1 MATRVKKKMK
11 ADNALKSRMID
22 TLPALEKFATAL
34 SRKKIIGVDLEADSM
49 HHYQE
54 KVCLVQISD
63 AKQCVVIDPLKI
75 GCLSPLRPVFSNP
88 DIQKIFHG
96 SDYDVRS
103 LYRDFE
109 ISICNLFDTELACR
123 FLGNRESGL
132 EAVLCHRFDVK
143 LDKKFQRRD
152 WSIRPLPEEMVA
164 YAAADVFYLIP
175 LAKMLQKELDQKER
189 TAWVTEECL
198 NLSRVRPPSSNS
210 QPMYLKFKGAGRLEP
225 KSLAVL
231 EALLELR
238 DRIAAEKDRP
248 HYKIF
253 GNESLKN
260 LALLEHS
267 DLKHLERAC
276 ALSRKQIGMY
286 GGAIQEAIR
295 KALAIPE
302 NRLPLY
308 PRKRSQYIEPAVRKR
323 MRVLKAW
330 RDKKADTLQLD
341 PSIVFSKAQIAAIAG
356 INPKDKA
363 AFSRVEEIKRWQ
375 HKAFGGEIFQ
385 VLKAYNARGR
395 RSPE

>member
-54 KVCLVQISD
+54 KVCLVQIAD

-75 GCLSPLRPVFSNP
+75 GCLSPLKPVFSNP
-88 DIQKIFHG
+88 DIQKVFHG

-109 ISICNLFDTELACR
+109 ISICNLFDTELAYR

-152 WSIRPLPEEMVA
+152 WSVRPLPEEMVA

-198 NLSRVRPPSSNS
+198 NLSRVRPPSSNN

-260 LALLEHS
+260 LALLENS

-323 MRVLKAW
+323 MKVLKAW

-395 RSPE
+395 K

>member
-11 ADNALKSRMID
+11 TDNALKSRMID

-34 SRKKIIGVDLEADSM
+34 SRKEIIGVDLEADSM

-54 KVCLVQISD
+54 KVCLVQIAD
-63 AKQCVVIDPLKI
+63 GKQCVVIDPLKI

-88 DIQKIFHG
+88 DIQKVFHG

-175 LAKMLQKELDQKER
+175 LAKMLQKDLDQKER

-198 NLSRVRPPSSNS
+198 NLSRVRPTSSNN

-231 EALLELR
+231 ESLLELR

-267 DLKHLERAC
+267 DLKHLERAS

-308 PRKRSQYIEPAVRKR
+308 PRKRSQHIEPAVRKR

-330 RDKKADTLQLD
+330 RDEKADTLQLD
-341 PSIVFSKAQIAAIAG
+341 PSIVFSKAQITAIAV

-363 AFSRVEEIKRWQ
+363 ALSRVEEIKSWQ
-375 HKAFGGEIFQ
+375 HKAFGGEILQ
-385 VLKAYNARGR
+385 VLKAHNARGR
-395 RSPE
+395 K

>member
-11 ADNALKSRMID
+11 TDNALKSRMID
-22 TLPALEKFATAL
+22 TLPALEKFAYSL

-54 KVCLVQISD
+54 KVCLVQIAD

-75 GCLSPLRPVFSNP
+75 GCLSPLKPVFSNP
-88 DIQKIFHG
+88 DIQKVFHG

-103 LYRDFE
+103 LYRDFQ

-123 FLGNRESGL
+123 FLGVRESGL

-152 WSIRPLPEEMVA
+152 WSVRPLPEEMVA

-175 LAKMLQKELDQKER
+175 LAKMLQKELDKKER

-198 NLSRVRPPSSNS
+198 NLSRVRPPSSNN

-286 GGAIQEAIR
+286 GGAIQEVIR

-308 PRKRSQYIEPAVRKR
+308 PRKRSQHIEPAVRKR

-330 RDKKADTLQLD
+330 RDEKADTLQLD
-341 PSIVFSKAQIAAIAG
+341 PSIVFSKAQITAIAG
-356 INPKDKA
+356 INPNDKA
-363 AFSRVEEIKRWQ
+363 ALNRVEEIKRWQ
-375 HKAFGGEIFQ
+375 HKAFGGEILQ

-395 RSPE
+395 K

>member
-11 ADNALKSRMID
+11 IDNALKSRMID
-22 TLPALEKFATAL
+22 TLPALEKFAYAL

-54 KVCLVQISD
+54 KVCLVQIAD

-75 GCLSPLRPVFSNP
+75 GCLSPLKPVFSNP
-88 DIQKIFHG
+88 DIQKVFHG

-103 LYRDFE
+103 LYRDFQ

-132 EAVLCHRFDVK
+132 EAVLGHRFDVK
-143 LDKKFQRRD
+143 LDKKFQRKD
-152 WSIRPLPEEMVA
+152 WSVRPLPEEMVA

-175 LAKMLQKELDQKER
+175 LAKMLQKELDKKER
-189 TAWVTEECL
+189 TAWVAEECL
-198 NLSRVRPPSSNS
+198 HLSRVRPPSPNN

-248 HYKIF
+248 HYKIL
-253 GNESLKN
+253 GNETLKN
-260 LALLEHS
+260 LALLKNS
-267 DLKHLERAC
+267 DLTSLERAR

-286 GGAIQEAIR
+286 GDVIQKAIR

-308 PRKRSQYIEPAVRKR
+308 PHKRSQHTAPAVRKR
-323 MRVLKAW
+323 MKVLKAW
-330 RDKKADTLQLD
+330 RDEKADTLQLD
-341 PSIVFSKAQIAAIAG
+341 PSIVFNKAQIAVIAG

-363 AFSRVEEIKRWQ
+363 VLSRVEEIKRWQ
-375 HKAFGGEIFQ
+375 QEAFGGEILE
-385 VLKAYNARGR
+385 VLKAYNVRGR
-395 RSPE
+395 K